1 MIRPARMALLL
12 GSAAVLGAVALVSA
26 GIVGRAR
33 DAAQAEAFRLAAHAA
48 ALGQLELQT
57 RLRQLEARATAAA
70 SLNAV
75 RALVAQRV
83 DERTLRDGFET
94 EDWWRS
100 FRDEFPAQLLV
111 MGPERYEFGK
121 KELAGSLKVDPVV
134 REVVN
139 HSPAS
144 AVLRVEDLV
153 LLTSA
158 ALVDVPV
165 NPARRPA
172 VIVLAQPL
180 SNQDLARIAGR
191 TGGAVAVAATDRHV
205 LAESGPA
212 EEGQRL
218 RELLGRPRAVLDG
231 ATAAAS
237 SVPIGDGLSLWAY
250 ADTRLA
256 SEAARRPAQTVVVVL
271 WVLGLGASA
280 ALLVAS
286 FRRPREDRAL
296 LEATRDELRRTRAE
310 LDRLRTP
317 VPATHPEEVALG
329 PTLLSR
335 PTPTQFGRY
344 RLLHLLGQGGMAT
357 VHLAVSHG
365 VEGFRRF
372 FVVKRLRQDVARMPQ
387 VVHQF
392 VIEARLGASLV
403 HSNIVPIF
411 DFGRVG
417 DEFFL
422 AQEYI
427 LGRDLNLL
435 VRRARHQGGGGLPLP
450 AVVHVAHEI
459 LDALSYAHSRTD
471 PSGRPLGIVHRDIS
485 PMNVMVS
492 RQGEVKLLDFGIARF
507 DRRDGTTTDAG
518 LVKGNV
524 LFMSPE
530 QARGLPIDGRSDLF
544 TLGLTLYYCLT
555 GEPLYQQDGSDYDLL
570 VRAAQGPG
578 PLELARISSLPEVVA
593 VLLERALR
601 NDPNDRF
608 VSAEEFLLALPAS
621 HLAGGAAMLLDLVQ
635 RLVGADLAS
644 EEARFADLDRAGEDT
659 PGEASERTTEP
670 GKTAVQFA
678 VPPPEIHR

>member
-12 GSAAVLGAVALVSA
+12 GSAAVLGGVALVNA
-26 GIVGRAR
+26 GIVGRTR
-33 DAAQAEAFRLAAHAA
+33 DAAQAEALRLAAHAA

-57 RLRQLEARATAAA
+57 RIRQLEARATAAA

-94 EDWWRS
+94 EEWWRS
-100 FRDEFPAQLLV
+100 FRDEFPAQLLIL
-111 MGPERYEFGK
+111 GPERYEFGK
-121 KELAGSLKVDPVV
+121 KELAGALKVDPLV
-134 REVVN
+134 REVVK

-144 AVLRVEDLV
+144 ALLRVDDLA
-153 LLTSA
+153 LSTSA

-165 NPARRPA
+165 DPARRPA
-172 VIVLAQPL
+172 AIVLAQPL
-180 SNQDLARIAGR
+180 STQDLARIAGR
-191 TGGAVAVAATDRHV
+191 TGGAVAVAAADRRV
-205 LAESGPA
+205 LAESGPP
-212 EEGQRL
+212 EEQQRL

-231 ATAAAS
+231 ATAAAG
-237 SVPIGDGLSLWAY
+237 SVPIGDGLSLWTY

-256 SEAARRPAQTVVVVL
+256 SEAARRPAQTVVAVL
-271 WVLGLGASA
+271 WVLGLAASA

-317 VPATHPEEVALG
+317 VPATHAGEVPLG
-329 PTLLSR
+329 PTLFSN
-335 PTPTQFGRY
+335 PTPTRFGRY
-344 RLLHLLGQGGMAT
+344 QLLHVLGQGGMAT
-357 VHLAVSHG
+357 VYLAVSHG

-372 FVVKRLRQDVARMPQ
+372 FVVKRLREDAARMPQ

-435 VRRARHQGGGGLPLP
+435 VRRARHQGSPGLPLH
-450 AVVHVAHEI
+450 AVLHVAHEI

-507 DRRDGTTTDAG
+507 DHRDAATDAG

-530 QARGLPIDGRSDLF
+530 QARGLPIDARSDLF
-544 TLGLTLYYCLT
+544 SLGLTLYYCLT

-578 PLELARISSLPEVVA
+578 PLELARVSSLPGPAA

-601 NDPNDRF
+601 IDPNGRF
-608 VSAEEFLLALPAS
+608 ESAEQFLLALPAND
-621 HLAGGAAMLLDLVQ
+621 LAGGAPMLLELVE
-635 RLVGADLAS
+635 RLVGTELAS
-644 EEARFADLDRAGEDT
+644 EEARFAALAQAGEET
-659 PGEASERTTEP
+659 SGPASERTTEP

-678 VPPPEIHR
+678 LPPSEIHR